1 MHTGEMDCGQRKKR
15 KGGEGGYILNR
26 FHGSVSN
33 KYCGDKRVQHGY

>member
-1 MHTGEMDCGQRKKR
+1 MHMGEMDCGQRRK
-15 KGGEGGYILNR
+15 KGGYVLNR